1 MEKINVEYQITVRD
15 FREATYYGL
24 FLRHRKA
31 LRIMCVV
38 VIVGVLY
45 GIAGAMGV
53 GEINP
58 LVLFL
63 TAAYLIW
70 GLVLFAGAEKGIRGY
85 LRTKDS
91 LIGCTYRMELETHR
105 IRLEVPERK
114 IRFST
119 QINQL
124 ACVFEISSL
133 FLIYANLQ
141 DVFILPKR
149 ALTEDQR
156 RALQINFREKLGDNF
171 GSRFKI
177 KK

>member
-1 MEKINVEYQITVRD
+1 MEKIKAEYQITVGD
-15 FREATYYGL
+15 FRQATYYGL
-24 FLRHRKA
+24 FLRHRRA
-31 LRIMCVV
+31 LRIMFVV
-38 VIVGVLY
+38 VAVGVLY

-63 TAAYLIW
+63 TTAYLIW
-70 GLVLFAGAEKGIRGY
+70 GIVLFAGAEKGIRGY
-85 LRTKDS
+85 LRTRES
-91 LIGCTYRMELETHR
+91 LVGCAYRMELETHR

-114 IRFST
+114 IQFST
-119 QINQL
+119 QMNQL

-133 FLIYANLQ
+133 FLIYANMQ

-149 ALTEDQR
+149 ALTAEQCDVL
-156 RALQINFREKLGDNF
+156 RANFREKLGDNF
-171 GSRFKI
+171 GSRFRN